1 MRAASVL
8 IRLQPTPSPASWMVV
23 WCSTAIGSSQ
33 VNDRA
38 AHRPA
43 HAVQGLDL
51 GGHQLGQLVDVP
63 RLGPGDDVAGPGQA
77 RRLRDARQVPERR
90 GYDGRLAGFGL
101 DQNVRG
107 DHGHPFS
114 LLKDIEPLWW

>member
-1 MRAASVL
+1 
-8 IRLQPTPSPASWMVV
+8 MVV

-43 HAVQGLDL
+43 HAVEGLDL
-51 GGHQLGQLVDVP
+51 GCYQLGQLVDVP
-63 RLGPGDDVAGPGQA
+63 RLGLGDDVVRPGQA
-77 RRLRDARQVPERR
+77 CRLRDARQVAKRR
-90 GYDGRLAGFGL
+90 GYGGRLAGFGL

-107 DHGHPFS
+107 DHVTTAQPS
-114 LLKDIEPLWW
+114 